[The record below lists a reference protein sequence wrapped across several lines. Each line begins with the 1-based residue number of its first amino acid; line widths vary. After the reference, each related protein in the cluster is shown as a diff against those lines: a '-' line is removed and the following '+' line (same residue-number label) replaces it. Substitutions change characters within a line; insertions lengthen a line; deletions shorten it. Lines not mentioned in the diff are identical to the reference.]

1 MSFAIMLEIEP
12 DRLDFMSPKLGQPAP
27 PFAARSDDGQEI
39 RLEALGGKWVVLYFY
54 PRAGTP
60 GCSIEAQR
68 FEAALPEFQQLGALV
83 VGVSTDTEAKQ
94 ALFREKCELSFP
106 LLPDHSRA
114 IAQAYGVIGGLG
126 GLLNMVA
133 RETFL
138 IDPNGILVEHWNK
151 VNPNKHASDVLERLR
166 ERLGLR
172 SLAVKTDEPPA
183 DHQP

>member
-1 MSFAIMLEIEP
+1 MTLTTMPEIKP
-12 DRLDFMSPKLGQPAP
+12 YTLKDMNPKLGQPAP
-27 PFAARSDDGQEI
+27 HFAARSDDGQEI
-39 RLEALGGKWVVLYFY
+39 RLDALGGKWVVLYFY
-54 PRAGTP
+54 PRASTP

-68 FEAALPEFQQLGALV
+68 FEAALPEFQQLGAMV

-106 LLPDHSRA
+106 LLPDHDRA

-151 VNPNKHASDVLERLR
+151 VNPNKHASDVLAHLR
-166 ERLGLR
+166 ERLGL
-172 SLAVKTDEPPA
+172 SALSVNKDDSQNNQHP
-183 DHQP
+183 